1 MAWKIVRNKDYT
13 SRDTYHR
20 GECPRFKEN
29 ATLSIHLSG
38 KQVSKYDLQ
47 PSFFPQLK
55 ECSLLNEKHE
65 KDSSCM
71 FGCRC
76 FEEYKNS
83 HSY

>member
-20 GECPRFKEN
+20 GECPRFKET

-65 KDSSCM
+65 KDKSCM
-71 FGCRC
+71 FGCCC